1 MRSLPASAPLIPNAE
16 CLKGSRLV
24 EAMKHFIKSAFRLR
38 RFFTPHF
45 WKMRAYRP
53 AVASAMQNLLPA
65 PYDPYAIEL
74 QSRAK
79 VQPSGHNTSALED
92 DSWTPVLGKLSA
104 KALDRRFASV
114 GAIELGAWA
123 AEDVHS
129 AFASIDHDVIAA
141 IAHRTGGAI
150 DSFSDLSQSLAPHTI
165 AERLQAA
172 SPFSHVDT
180 SSAALRPL
188 VGSIGEETVLR
199 HLQEAGVDS
208 HLAPHLNT
216 PGWDLTVWNHTANV
230 KTWSDVSNLSSHFDR
245 YPSTPV
251 VVPGDAT
258 GIPEHALH
266 FDPTNG
272 IDLDGIHDAV
282 AVGSHGL
289 IIADDA
295 MSGAA
300 IHDHLQHA
308 ETLATHGESVFHGHL
323 PFVTM
328 ALSGFRE
335 VDLLLSGRTD
345 FASAAKNTV
354 LDTTGTG
361 VGGAVGAKAGAIL
374 GTIIFPG
381 IGTVIGGIAGGIFGA
396 MKGRELTGEVKQ
408 RAFKE
413 ALSHYEGAATQF
425 QSQARTLETEASRE
439 LNKARRSEQLSLK
452 DRAKEAR
459 HFIEQTRDAVD
470 SWVTYNSW
478 IGPVEASDLLLR
490 SSKEIDGL
498 NASIHSAY
506 RSIPLLRRFLWPD
519 ISTLAHQEALLFLRQ
534 VQKKLA
540 HLASLTQRGQPVS
553 RGELMALL
561 GAVGLMKEQVFEFLE
576 RIYSAQRKRDE
587 QTRRLIDEALS
598 KIVRERQKSERRLQG
613 RIEALRNSLR
623 EAMQPI
629 IADLNERVALVRSEG
644 SKLGYNL

>member
-1 MRSLPASAPLIPNAE
+1 M
-16 CLKGSRLV
+16 
-24 EAMKHFIKSAFRLR
+24 
-38 RFFTPHF
+38 
-45 WKMRAYRP
+45 
-53 AVASAMQNLLPA
+53 
-65 PYDPYAIEL
+65 
-74 QSRAK
+74 
-79 VQPSGHNTSALED
+79 
-92 DSWTPVLGKLSA
+92 
-104 KALDRRFASV
+104 
-114 GAIELGAWA
+114 
-123 AEDVHS
+123 
-129 AFASIDHDVIAA
+129 
-141 IAHRTGGAI
+141 
-150 DSFSDLSQSLAPHTI
+150 
-165 AERLQAA
+165 
-172 SPFSHVDT
+172 
-180 SSAALRPL
+180 
-188 VGSIGEETVLR
+188 
-199 HLQEAGVDS
+199 
-208 HLAPHLNT
+208 
-216 PGWDLTVWNHTANV
+216 WNHTANV

-272 IDLDGIHDAV
+272 IGLDGVHDAV

-308 ETLATHGESVFHGHL
+308 EIFATHGESVFHGHL

-439 LNKARRSEQLSLK
+439 LNKARRSEQLTLK
-452 DRAKEAR
+452 DRAKEAK
-459 HFIEQTRDAVD
+459 HLIEQTRDAVD

-498 NASIHSAY
+498 NASIQSAY
-506 RSIPLLRRFLWPD
+506 RSIPLSRRFLWPD
-519 ISTLAHQEALLFLRQ
+519 ISTLAHLKRYYFCARF
-534 VQKKLA
+534 KKNSLTSP
-540 HLASLTQRGQPVS
+540 ASLK
-553 RGELMALL
+553 
-561 GAVGLMKEQVFEFLE
+561 AVN
-576 RIYSAQRKRDE
+576 
-587 QTRRLIDEALS
+587 LS
-598 KIVRERQKSERRLQG
+598 V
-613 RIEALRNSLR
+613 
-623 EAMQPI
+623 
-629 IADLNERVALVRSEG
+629 VA
-644 SKLGYNL
+644 N